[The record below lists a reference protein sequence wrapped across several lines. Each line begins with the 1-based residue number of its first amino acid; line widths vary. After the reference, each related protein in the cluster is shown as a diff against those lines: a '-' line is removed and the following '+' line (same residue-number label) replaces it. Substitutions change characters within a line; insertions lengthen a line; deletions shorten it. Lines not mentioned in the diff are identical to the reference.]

1 MKGDF
6 SVLRSPDHSALSQ
19 LAASDDEL
27 AAALDV
33 PNAPRRGPSAGQLQL
48 AAVGMILFVV
58 YGSLLPFN
66 YTSYTLAEAWY
77 AFRGIAFFDSTD
89 LVERGDWIIST
100 VMYMVMSFLLTGAV
114 CVDRPR
120 RLGFLAAIL
129 VVLACFGLSVAIE
142 FLQVYFPPRTVS
154 LNDVVWESLGGI
166 AGALAWVVFGQPL
179 ISWVRGFG
187 NVTSVPGLAARFL
200 LGYLGVLV
208 VVQLMPFDFVV
219 ATGELATKFHE
230 GKIRLMPFS
239 GSESLGSTAA
249 KVGLNLACYFPLGFL
264 LALARRRGIGA
275 AHRRAIL
282 GLALAGP
289 AIIEFLQIFT
299 YSRTSDVTDV
309 LTGVLGVYIG
319 WRCGGAYRSARRT
332 NPQLHVWPA
341 ASLRIVCLTLILA
354 WFCVVIYLFWGPWP
368 ISFSTDA
375 MQFASES
382 HHDCMIGFRRL
393 SIAPFADYYWGSKY
407 NLLDQFV
414 RKALSFIP
422 LGVLAGIMVKDPFR
436 RSASAIVL
444 ATALG
449 FATFLEAGRYFM
461 PDRVPS
467 TTDILIM
474 TVGAWLGFL
483 LTRRIRGALWAD
495 AALFG
500 WERVSGKSKVVI

>member
-1 MKGDF
+1 MTGDF
-6 SVLRSPDHSALSQ
+6 SILRSPDHSAPSQ
-19 LAASDDEL
+19 LAPNENEFVTSF
-27 AAALDV
+27 DV
-33 PNAPRRGPSAGQLQL
+33 QNGLRRGPSASQLQL
-48 AAVGMILFVV
+48 AAAGMILFVV

-66 YTSYTLAEAWY
+66 YTAYTLAEAWSG
-77 AFRGIAFFDSTD
+77 FRGIAFFDSTD

-100 VMYMVMSFLLTGAV
+100 AMYLVLSFLLTGAI

-120 RLGFLAAIL
+120 RLGFLAAIV

-142 FLQVYFPPRTVS
+142 FIQVFFPPRTVS
-154 LNDVVWESLGGI
+154 LNDVFWESLGGI
-166 AGALAWVVFGQPL
+166 AGALTWVAFGQPL
-179 ISWVRGFG
+179 IDWVRGFG

-239 GSESLGSTAA
+239 GSESFSSIVA
-249 KVGLNLACYFPLGFL
+249 KVGLSLACYFPLGFL

-275 AHRRAIL
+275 AHRRVIL

-289 AIIEFLQIFT
+289 VVIEFLQLFT
-299 YSRTSDVTDV
+299 YSRTSDVTDA
-309 LTGVLGVYIG
+309 LTGMLGVYIG
-319 WRCGGAYRSARRT
+319 WSCGSAYRSARRT
-332 NPQLHVWPA
+332 NPNLHIWPA
-341 ASLRIVCLTLILA
+341 TGLRVVCLTLILA
-354 WFCVVIYLFWGPWP
+354 WFCVVVYLFWGPWP
-368 ISFSTDA
+368 ISFSTDP
-375 MQFASES
+375 MQYVSES
-382 HHDCMIGFRRL
+382 HNHRLLGFRRL

-422 LGVLAGIMVKDPFR
+422 LGVLAGIMVKNPYS
-436 RSASAIVL
+436 RSTSAIVL

-500 WERVSGKSKVVI
+500 WERVSGRSKVVI